1 MVWAVDLIGKIV
13 ATYIGQRLKGK
24 EVKTLLPDNLCYM
37 MVNGE
42 PREAIS
48 VQFDYQL
55 MPDGTVEQTQLDV
68 DIRSPDLL
76 EEDFKWAQRMY
87 GDFLA

>member
-1 MVWAVDLIGKIV
+1 
-13 ATYIGQRLKGK
+13 
-24 EVKTLLPDNLCYM
+24 M

-48 VQFDYQL
+48 VQFDYEL
-55 MPDGTVEQTQLDV
+55 LPDGTVQQTQLDV